1 MQIMVF
7 DLWGWVI
14 KDNWVFVLLAGTLVL
29 GALSHCLRS
38 LTALRLLC
46 CLVARPSGDF
56 TYRHCSWLF
65 LPWDYPSPDIGP
77 FKWICPL
84 AEYHLAISVNAV
96 KSKRIIH
103 LHSTQVS
110 FLVSRLLSFFFFILL
125 VAVLAVLCGLW
136 DLSSPTRDWTHTLG
150 SENMES

>member
-7 DLWGWVI
+7 DLWGCVI

-38 LTALRLLC
+38 LTALRLPC

-65 LPWDYPSPDIGP
+65 LPWDYPSPDIRP
-77 FKWICPL
+77 FKRICPL
-84 AEYHLAISVNAV
+84 AEYHLAISVSAV
-96 KSKRIIH
+96 KSKRITH
-103 LHSTQVS
+103 LHSTQAS
-110 FLVSRLLSFFFFILL
+110 FLVSHSLSFFFILL